1 MNIVRRTSAILL
13 LMLVLISSTSFMIG
27 MHFCG
32 GELQKVALFDKA
44 DGCEQEKQLPPCHRH
59 EAPACCQDSSI
70 VHDGDEFQSAQTQF
84 STSPTFV
91 FEMAQPPVVVSE
103 IISLREVSTPR
114 YFNYDPPLR
123 APDLTVTL
131 QVFLI

>member
-1 MNIVRRTSAILL
+1 MNIAHRISALLL
-13 LMLVLISSTSFMIG
+13 LMLVLVSSTSFMVG

-32 GELQKVALFDKA
+32 GELKNVALFDKA
-44 DGCEQEKQLPPCHRH
+44 DGCEKEKQVPPCHRH
-59 EAPACCQDSSI
+59 ETPDCCQDSSI
-70 VHDGDEFQSAQTQF
+70 VHDGDEFSSAKTQI
-84 STSPTFV
+84 STGPGFV
-91 FEMAQPPVVVSE
+91 FEMAQTPVVVSE
-103 IISLREVSTPR
+103 VISSTELSTPR